1 MAAGEHSARGAVEAG
16 RFVADQPCAGKSREP
31 TEIDMAFLERV
42 IPGNVTRQH
51 ARIRRLDAAR
61 DERHTHPRR
70 GSHAEALQHMD
81 MRMPATD
88 EHQVLFCD
96 PTLLH
101 RRHYARAPPRRRDP
115 MAAAVEPDWLIGQRR
130 NDEMPTSATG
140 PEGPTLEH

>member
-1 MAAGEHSARGAVEAG
+1 
-16 RFVADQPCAGKSREP
+16 
-31 TEIDMAFLERV
+31 
-42 IPGNVTRQH
+42 
-51 ARIRRLDAAR
+51 
-61 DERHTHPRR
+61 
-70 GSHAEALQHMD
+70 MD

-88 EHQVLFCD
+88 EKKVLFYY

-140 PEGPTLEH
+140 AEQTHAQTLTDLGVELWKLGLAACLVASAAGENRSGAIMGIWRTYRRCLHNARRISSRAKAAALIPDHTL